1 MFKIKDLLRLL
12 VLVLC
17 GLVLGLNIYLLN
29 ARNLMHNMLPTPFGY
44 GAAVVLSGSMEDT
57 FYAGDLI
64 VVKATEEFEV
74 GDIVVYQDRN
84 SLIVHRIIEMGD
96 KVITQGD
103 ANNAPDDPIELS
115 AIKGKVL
122 FWIPYLGD
130 VISFLKTPIGICL
143 TVLLAIGLV
152 EVPYLL
158 EAKKDDEEKQKLID
172 EINKLKK
179 DL

>member
-84 SLIVHRIIEMGD
+84 SLLVHRIIEMGA

-103 ANNAPDDPIELS
+103 ANNAPDAPIELS

-122 FWIPYLGD
+122 FWIPYLGN

-143 TVLLAIGLV
+143 TVLLAIRLV